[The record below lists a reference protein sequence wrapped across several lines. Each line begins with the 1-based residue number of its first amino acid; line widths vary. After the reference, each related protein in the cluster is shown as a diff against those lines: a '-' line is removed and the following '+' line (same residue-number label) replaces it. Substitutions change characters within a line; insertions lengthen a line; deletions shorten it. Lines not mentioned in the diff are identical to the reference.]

1 MHDFERE
8 NIVRTSLLWLCGTLR
23 ASLEYVYTSTDMQQ
37 FFNNRYVQLAGLTLG
52 LGALFFGV
60 IWLFCLTVGL
70 QDFPVFL
77 QAILAMLGAGI
88 VVYKF
93 FAQRIF

>member
-1 MHDFERE
+1 
-8 NIVRTSLLWLCGTLR
+8 
-23 ASLEYVYTSTDMQQ
+23 MQQ

-52 LGALFFGV
+52 IWALFFAV
-60 IWLFCLTVGL
+60 IWIFCLTVGL

-77 QAILAMLGAGI
+77 QAILALLGAGV

-93 FAQRIF
+93 LSQRIF